1 MLKICFFIGNLNNSG
16 GTERITSVIANELTK
31 KNYNVS
37 ILNLSGGE
45 KPFFDLNEGVK
56 IFQLHAK
63 KHSAL
68 IQLPMTIFKLR
79 RFLKLNK
86 FDAIIDVDTML
97 SIYTIPAKLG
107 IHETKH
113 YSWEHFNYN
122 VTLGK
127 SSRKKIRNIAAYY
140 ADMIITLTEKD
151 KSYWMENTTVKNICV
166 IPNPITINPNNPHHR
181 NLFPREKIILAV
193 GRLTHQ
199 KGFDML
205 ISSWEIISKQYPNWK
220 LRIVGSG
227 EDEIKLKN
235 MIMELSLNSS
245 VQIVPNT
252 SNILSEYYTA
262 SYFVLSSRFEGFG
275 LVILEAQACGLPVIS
290 FDCDAGPREII
301 QHDKSGWIC
310 KPNDI
315 EELSLHMKNAIQLI
329 ESDFDSYKHIQEN
342 SIMNSNRFSIENI
355 LPLWI
360 ELLRK

>member
-1 MLKICFFIGNLNNSG
+1 E
-16 GTERITSVIANELTK
+16 TA
-31 KNYNVS
+31 
-37 ILNLSGGE
+37 
-45 KPFFDLNEGVK
+45 
-56 IFQLHAK
+56 
-63 KHSAL
+63 
-68 IQLPMTIFKLR
+68 
-79 RFLKLNK
+79 
-86 FDAIIDVDTML
+86 
-97 SIYTIPAKLG
+97 IYTIPAKLG
-107 IHETKH
+107 MNETKH

-166 IPNPITINPNNPHHR
+166 IPNPITINLNNPHDR
-181 NLFPREKIILAV
+181 NLFQREKIILAV

-227 EDEIKLKN
+227 EDEVKLKN

-252 SNILSEYYTA
+252 SNILSEYYAA

-275 LVILEAQACGLPVIS
+275 LVVLEAQACGLPVIS

-329 ESDFDSYKHIQEN
+329 ESDFDSYKHMQEN
-342 SIMNSNRFSIENI
+342 SIINSNRFSIENI